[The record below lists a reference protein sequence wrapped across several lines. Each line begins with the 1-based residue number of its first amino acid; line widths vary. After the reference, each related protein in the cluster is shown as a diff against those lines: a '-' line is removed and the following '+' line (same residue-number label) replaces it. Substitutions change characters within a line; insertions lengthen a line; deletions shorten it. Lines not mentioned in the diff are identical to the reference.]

1 MFVLFGMIIEK
12 GVIMSIQVSRVK
24 GIGYKFNYEEPLFSF
39 IKDKD
44 KEYDFIDII
53 GLNYS
58 YYSVKKDN
66 RDDSNLKIITDGMDG
81 EYKYVLFLE
90 EASYIDNSHG
100 DSYWCK
106 KYKYDN
112 HTKKYAKEHIET
124 LLQRELGDLMEFDF
138 QHYE

>member
-1 MFVLFGMIIEK
+1 
-12 GVIMSIQVSRVK
+12 MSIQVSRVK

-39 IKDKD
+39 IKDND

-58 YYSVKKDN
+58 YYSAKKDN
-66 RDDSNLKIITDGMDG
+66 RDDSNLKIITDGMNG

-112 HTKKYAKEHIET
+112 HTKKYAKENIET
-124 LLQRELGDLMEFDF
+124 LLQRELGNPIEFDF